1 MKTSSK
7 ILIGLLST
15 ILIVIVVFLLD
26 IRFFG
31 EHISSQTDNY
41 KTTDIAI
48 SNFKHLLVDQFK
60 FLKIA
65 KSDSNYIQFVVFND
79 TTIVN
84 FEYAIENDTLKIN
97 GELLPSFSGY
107 TLFTNSEIESIVVLN
122 SQINFS
128 GLNQNNIRINLTDGK
143 INSHGNSIK
152 SYFKNASISLLNSR
166 LIFNNIKVDT
176 IELTM
181 ENSNA
186 EFGKDINSL
195 NASVDSQSEL
205 ILKYVSKLELVRDK
219 KSKVYMR

>member
-31 EHISSQTDNY
+31 EHRSSQTDNY